1 VNEEFLIFDLRFLIE
16 MKLTR
21 IVANWREGDRPQN
34 TRKERI
40 DQSLVTSSPIYGL
53 SGGKFFRR
61 DAEKYPRDAGATLP
75 KGGVVV
81 RHSLSH
87 PVAVRSIH
95 RRPADGTMARQGSEA
110 EATQK
115 RRRSD
120 AKPVKVT
127 QGDAEVTQDLLQ
139 INGLR
144 GLRRIASHA
153 NIFAAKRS
161 RQLRQAEKEESRDWG
176 KSTGW
181 GRVLPDT
188 VG

>member
-1 VNEEFLIFDLRFLIE
+1 VSWCV
-16 MKLTR
+16 
-21 IVANWREGDRPQN
+21 IVCRTLSQCVASTVVQQTGLWRD
-34 TRKERI
+34 KE
-40 DQSLVTSSPIYGL
+40 V
-53 SGGKFFRR
+53 K
-61 DAEKYPRDAGATLP
+61 
-75 KGGVVV
+75 
-81 RHSLSH
+81 
-87 PVAVRSIH
+87 
-95 RRPADGTMARQGSEA
+95 
-110 EATQK
+110 QK

-120 AKPVKVT
+120 AEQLKVT
-127 QGDAEVTQDLLQ
+127 QSDAEVTQVGLQ